1 MIFVKPNTEK
11 EAVYL
16 LNNSNGISRILGGGT
31 DVLVQMRSGIIE
43 PELIVDIKNIPGIR
57 KISEINGGYEIGAAV
72 SGSEFNNYPGLK
84 EFAPGIAEAFD
95 LIGSSQIQGRC
106 TLAGN
111 ICNASPAADTA
122 PALSVSK
129 CRVKIVG
136 PNGFRED
143 LVSNIP
149 ISPGKNSLKKG
160 EFIKSIIIP
169 KRPLYSS
176 DSYVRFTPRSEM
188 DIAVVS
194 AACFISLDKEKF
206 IKELNIS
213 LGAVAPVVVNV
224 TGINELVMNNNLN
237 DDLLSQISIIC
248 SSSCDPIDDKRGTIE
263 FRSHVAGVL
272 AKRAIILAHSRAG
285 DKIEKIAR

>member
-1 MIFVKPNTEK
+1 
-11 EAVYL
+11 
-16 LNNSNGISRILGGGT
+16 
-31 DVLVQMRSGIIE
+31 
-43 PELIVDIKNIPGIR
+43 
-57 KISEINGGYEIGAAV
+57 
-72 SGSEFNNYPGLK
+72 
-84 EFAPGIAEAFD
+84 
-95 LIGSSQIQGRC
+95 
-106 TLAGN
+106 
-111 ICNASPAADTA
+111 
-122 PALSVSK
+122 
-129 CRVKIVG
+129 
-136 PNGFRED
+136 
-143 LVSNIP
+143 
-149 ISPGKNSLKKG
+149 
-160 EFIKSIIIP
+160 
-169 KRPLYSS
+169 
-176 DSYVRFTPRSEM
+176 M